1 MTAFQSQLSPDCAGT
16 THPRSRRSERA
27 IKAESEV
34 FNPTPITSAIHTQ
47 FGLNLVGG
55 IRVDL
60 FAGGG
65 GATMGQE
72 MATGMPVDIAI
83 NHAPDAISMHKRN
96 HPSAEHYI
104 TDVYEVCPHKAT
116 RGRPVLH
123 LHASPECTHHSL
135 AAGGQPRSTT
145 SRSLSWVVIKWA
157 GQVRPQMITMEN
169 VMQVL
174 QWGPLIAK
182 RCPTTGRVICRDLR
196 VADVGERVPVQE
208 QYLVPDP
215 KRKGQTWRRFES
227 ILRSMGYDLRHGKL
241 KASDFGAGTLR
252 ERLYLVARCD
262 GKPLQW
268 PEPTHTKAPAKGK
281 KPQLTAASSIDWS
294 IPCPSIFLDKEEGR
308 AAGVRR
314 PLVNKTMERLRKGA
328 KRYVIDHAD
337 PFIVSVNHSGS
348 DDSRV
353 HSVDLPTK
361 TITGSHG
368 FALVTPR
375 LAPFITEHANG
386 SSQRNMPGDSPL
398 RAICANV
405 KGGHFALTVAYLA
418 QHNGGYNVT
427 PGHHPTEPMTAITTS
442 GSQQNVVTAHLCTLR
457 KNCVGQPMDGLVPT
471 ITAGAEHHALVEY
484 TLAPEYQAGAM
495 RVAAFLM
502 GYYGTDNIYDLRD
515 PAATITTRDRLA
527 LVTVTIKGTPYVI
540 VDIGMRML
548 TPRELYR
555 AQGFP
560 DNYVIDVGH
569 DGRKFTK
576 RAQVRMVGNSV
587 SPQPMAALIRA
598 NMSETVTEQLEAA
611 RWNSKAKLWPTK
623 SWLPSPAIRSRP
635 SKSSG

>member
-1 MTAFQSQLSPDCAGT
+1 MTAFQTQLSADYAGT
-16 THPRSRRSERA
+16 ANLHLRRSRRAS
-27 IKAESEV
+27 KAESKI
-34 FNPTPITSAIHTQ
+34 FNPTPIISAVNTQ
-47 FGLNLVGG
+47 FGLNLTGG

-72 MATGMPVDIAI
+72 MATGLPVDIAI
-83 NHAPDAISMHKRN
+83 NHDPDAISMHKRN

-104 TDVYEVCPHKAT
+104 TDVYEVCPHAAT

-145 SRSLSWVVIKWA
+145 SRSLSWAVIKWA
-157 GQVRPQMITMEN
+157 GQVRPLMITMEN

-182 RCPTTGRVICRDLR
+182 RDPKTGRVVCRDLR
-196 VADVGERVPVQE
+196 VADIGERVPVQD

-227 ILRSMGYDLRHGKL
+227 ILRGMGYDLRHGKL

-262 GKPLQW
+262 GKELQW
-268 PEPTHTKAPAKGK
+268 PEPTHTKASQKGQ

-294 IPCPSIFLDKEEGR
+294 IPCPSIFLSKEEGR

-314 PLVNKTMERLRKGA
+314 PLVSKTMERLRKGA
-328 KRYVIDHAD
+328 RRYVIDHAD

-353 HSVDLPTK
+353 HSVHQPTK

-368 FALVTPR
+368 FALVTPQ
-375 LAPFITEHANG
+375 LVPFITEHAN
-386 SSQRNMPGDSPL
+386 SSVQRNMAGDSPL
-398 RAICANV
+398 STICANV

-418 QHNGGYNVT
+418 QHNGGFNVT
-427 PGHHPTEPMTAITTS
+427 PGHHPNEPMTAITTT

-457 KNCVGQPMDGLVPT
+457 KNSVGQPMDGLVPT

-484 TLAPEYQAGAM
+484 TLAPEYQAGAL

-502 GYYGTDNIYDLRD
+502 GYYGTDNIYDLRE

-527 LVTVTIKGTPYVI
+527 LVTVTVQGTPYVI

-560 DNYVIDVGH
+560 DNYVIDTGH
-569 DGRKFTK
+569 DGRKFSK

-598 NMSETVTEQLEAA
+598 NMDETSAERRAA
-611 RWNSKAKLWPTK
+611 
-623 SWLPSPAIRSRP
+623 
-635 SKSSG
+635 

>member
-1 MTAFQSQLSPDCAGT
+1 MTVL
-16 THPRSRRSERA
+16 
-27 IKAESEV
+27 
-34 FNPTPITSAIHTQ
+34 TSCSTASATRTQ
-47 FGLNLVGG
+47 FGLNFSGG

-72 MATGMPVDIAI
+72 MATGIPVDIAI
-83 NHAPDAISMHKRN
+83 NHDPDAISMHKRN

-104 TDVYEVCPHKAT
+104 SDVYEVCPRLAT
-116 RGRPVLH
+116 RGRPVDH

-135 AAGGQPRSTT
+135 AAGGQPRSTA
-145 SRSLSWVVIKWA
+145 SRSLSWVIIKWA
-157 GQVRPQMITMEN
+157 GQVRPRKITMEN
-169 VMQVL
+169 VVQVL

-182 RCPTTGRVICRDLR
+182 RCPKTGRVVCRDLR
-196 VADVGERVPVQE
+196 VADIGERVPVQQ
-208 QYLVPDP
+208 QYLIPAP
-215 KRKGQTWRRFES
+215 KYKGRTWRRFEHL
-227 ILRSMGYDLRHGKL
+227 LRALGYELRHGKL

-252 ERLYLVARCD
+252 ERLYLIASCD
-262 GKPLQW
+262 GKPLHW
-268 PEPTHTKAPAKGK
+268 PEPTHAKAPAKGMQ
-281 KPQLTAASSIDWS
+281 PQRTAASSIDWS
-294 IPCPSIFLDKEEGR
+294 IPCPSIFLTKEEGR

-328 KRYVIDHAD
+328 KRYVLEHAD
-337 PFIVSVNHSGS
+337 PFIVSVNHAGS
-348 DDSRV
+348 DDSRF
-353 HSVDLPTK
+353 HSLDQPAK

-368 FALVTPR
+368 FALVTPQ
-375 LAPFITEHANG
+375 LAPFITEHANA

-398 RAICANV
+398 RAICAQV

-418 QHNGGYNVT
+418 QHNGGFNVT
-427 PGHHPTEPMTAITTS
+427 PGHHPKRPLTAITTT
-442 GSQQNVVTAHLCTLR
+442 GSQQQVVTAHLTTLR
-457 KNCVGQPMDGLVPT
+457 KNCIGRAMDELVPT

-484 TLAPEYQAGAM
+484 TLAPEYQAGAL

-569 DGRKFTK
+569 DGRKFSK
-576 RAQVRMVGNSV
+576 KAQVRMVGNSV

-598 NMSETVTEQLEAA
+598 NMAREAPRPTEAA
-611 RWNSKAKLWPTK
+611 A
-623 SWLPSPAIRSRP
+623 
-635 SKSSG
+635 